1 MKIGLDISGGDFA
14 PDAIVHGAI
23 LAVSELS
30 ADDRILLIGDENNAR
45 NIISITGFDPELF
58 EYSHTEEFIGM
69 SEHPV
74 KALTKKPDS
83 SIGIG
88 FRHLKEGSIQAFASA
103 GNTGAMMVG
112 AMYSVKTI
120 DGVHRPAIASVLP
133 KESGKYG
140 LLLDVGANAD
150 CKPEILVQFA
160 VMGSLY
166 AQNVYG
172 LSNPKVGLL
181 NLGEEE
187 EKGNLLTQQTFQ
199 LLKQTPN
206 INFIGNI
213 EGRDLFSD
221 QADVV
226 VCDGFTGNVVLK
238 MAESFYVLTRK
249 RGFRDPFFDM
259 FNYEMHGGSPIVGV
273 NAPVIIGHGIS
284 NAEAIKNMILF
295 SKKVHESSISQK
307 IKEALNG

>member
-14 PDAIVHGAI
+14 PDAIVSGAI
-23 LAVSELS
+23 AALAELPS
-30 ADDRILLIGDENNAR
+30 DDRIVLIGDEIRAKE
-45 NIISITGFDPELF
+45 IIQLAGIDINKFDF
-58 EYSHTEEFIGM
+58 IHTQEVIGM

-74 KALTKKPDS
+74 KALTKKPNS

-88 FRHLKEGSIQAFASA
+88 FLHLKEGKIHAFSSA

-112 AMYSVKTI
+112 AMYSVKAI
-120 DGVHRPAIASVLP
+120 DGIMRPAIASVLP

-150 CKPEILVQFA
+150 CKPETLVQFA
-160 VMGSLY
+160 IMGSLY

-172 LSNPKVGLL
+172 IENPKIGLL

-187 EKGNLLTQQTFQ
+187 EKGNLLSQQTFQ
-199 LLKQTPN
+199 LLKAN
-206 INFIGNI
+206 SKINFIGNV
-213 EGRDLFSD
+213 EGRDLFNE
-221 QADVV
+221 QADVI

-238 MAESFYVLTRK
+238 MAESFYELTRK
-249 RGFRDPFFDM
+249 RGFKDPFFDM
-259 FNYEMHGGSPIVGV
+259 FSYEMHGGSPIVGV
-273 NAPVIIGHGIS
+273 NAPVIIGHGVS

-295 SKKVHESSISQK
+295 CKKLYQADIVEK
-307 IKEALNG
+307 IKNAIKE

>member
-14 PDAIVHGAI
+14 PDAIVSGAI
-23 LAVSELS
+23 AALAELPS
-30 ADDRILLIGDENNAR
+30 DDRIVLIGDEIRAKE
-45 NIISITGFDPELF
+45 IIQFAGIDINKFDF
-58 EYSHTEEFIGM
+58 IHTQEVIGM

-74 KALTKKPDS
+74 KALTKKPNS

-88 FRHLKEGSIQAFASA
+88 FLHLKEGKIHAFSSA

-112 AMYSVKTI
+112 AMYSVKAI
-120 DGVHRPAIASVLP
+120 DGIMRPAIASVLP

-150 CKPEILVQFA
+150 CKPETLVQFA
-160 VMGSLY
+160 IMGSLY

-172 LSNPKVGLL
+172 IENPKIGLL

-187 EKGNLLTQQTFQ
+187 EKGNLLSQQTFQ
-199 LLKQTPN
+199 LLKAN
-206 INFIGNI
+206 SKINFIGNV
-213 EGRDLFSD
+213 EGRDLFNE
-221 QADVV
+221 QADVI

-238 MAESFYVLTRK
+238 MAESFYELTRK
-249 RGFRDPFFDM
+249 RGFKDPFFDM
-259 FNYEMHGGSPIVGV
+259 FSYEMHGGSPIVGV
-273 NAPVIIGHGIS
+273 NAPVIIGHGVS

-295 SKKVHESSISQK
+295 CKKLYQADIVEK
-307 IKEALNG
+307 IKNAIKE